1 MPATQKK
8 LTAKMKAAVSPARL
22 RMAKETMAGL
32 KKAVPA
38 KQRKVLAAGAKS
50 LLSAAKKA
58 LKK

>member
-1 MPATQKK
+1 MPTTQKK

-38 KQRKVLAAGAKS
+38 KQRKVLAASAKS

-58 LKK
+58 LRK